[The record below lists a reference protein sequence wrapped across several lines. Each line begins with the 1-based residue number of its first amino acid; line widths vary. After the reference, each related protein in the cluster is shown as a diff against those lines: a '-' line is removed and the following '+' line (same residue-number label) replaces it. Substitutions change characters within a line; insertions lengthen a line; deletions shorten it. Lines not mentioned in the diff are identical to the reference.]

1 MARTVTAKSFRVVDR
16 HRTRPADGLT
26 LEVDPRLPASA
37 SGRVVYHCDGP
48 GRYIGPAHQHS
59 SPHEIACMAG
69 RVTWPT
75 DHGPTAPSSGIGWS
89 RANCS
94 RSPVGRDI
102 RIRLESGGVVG
113 VLSPALTW
121 LVPDTDLVELS
132 GPEWE
137 LP

>member
-48 GRYIGPAHQHS
+48 SRYIGPAHQHS

-69 RVTWPT
+69 TCHVAYRPRP
-75 DHGPTAPSSGIGWS
+75 DGPVEWHRLEQGELFPIAGG
-89 RANCS
+89 A
-94 RSPVGRDI
+94 GH